1 MANTKVKAKATV
13 NVNPLMETIK
23 KYHISEV
30 NGKYAISKN
39 EFEEMENDLPE
50 GYTIKVNSKTGET
63 GICHKENGKTV
74 LDMKLTIIETKK
86 ATRRGRPTGTT
97 NQNKPQEQKQEQKKE
112 KKVTSNSDVNHKS
125 KGDGYIILYKPS
137 GKKEQKITNM
147 KTCAEIKA
155 WLKTISR
162 KQTEY
167 LKIYD
172 SANRECR
179 KSAWIGA

>member
-1 MANTKVKAKATV
+1 MANTNVKAKATV
-13 NVNPLMETIK
+13 NVNPLTGTIK

-30 NGKYAISKN
+30 NGKYAISAD
-39 EFEEMENDLPE
+39 EFEEMKNDLPN
-50 GYTIKVNSKTGET
+50 GYSIKVNSKTGAT
-63 GICHKENGKTV
+63 GICHKENNKTV
-74 LDMKLTIIETKK
+74 LDMVLTIVETKK
-86 ATRRGRPTGTT
+86 ATRRRPLGTT
-97 NQNKPQEQKQEQKKE
+97 NQNPKETKKE
-112 KKVTSNSDVNHKS
+112 NKVTSNSDVNHKS

>member
-1 MANTKVKAKATV
+1 MANTRVKAMV
-13 NVNPLMETIK
+13 NVNPLMGTIK

-30 NGKYAISKN
+30 DRKHAISAD
-39 EFEEMENDLPE
+39 EFEEMKNDLPK
-50 GYTIKVNSKTGET
+50 GYSIKVNSKTGET

-74 LDMKLTIIETKK
+74 LDMKLTIVETKK
-86 ATRRGRPTGTT
+86 ATRRGRSAGTT
-97 NQNKPQEQKQEQKKE
+97 NQKPKETKKE
-112 KKVTSNSDVNHKS
+112 NKVTSNSDVNHKS